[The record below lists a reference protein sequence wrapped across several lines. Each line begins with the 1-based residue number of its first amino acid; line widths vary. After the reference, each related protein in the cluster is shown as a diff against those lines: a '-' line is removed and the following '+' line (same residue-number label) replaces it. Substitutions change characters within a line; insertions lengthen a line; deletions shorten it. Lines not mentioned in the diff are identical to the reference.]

1 MQGNRKN
8 VYMRN
13 LSRKA
18 GSQPYQ
24 ELSPGLSGLHKVDA
38 AKAKAAMAGCWLFQT
53 AYRETEM
60 KELDGSSSLF
70 KAGGSG

>member
-38 AKAKAAMAGCWLFQT
+38 AKAKVATAGC
-53 AYRETEM
+53 
-60 KELDGSSSLF
+60 
-70 KAGGSG
+70 